1 MEKLLLA
8 GLIAALPIAIF
19 IMVATMTGNIFIS
32 FMLLKLPSFFILTTA
47 IIYFLKVFKII

>member
-19 IMVATMTGNIFIS
+19 IMIAKMTGNRFIS